1 MKNAILNVILL
12 LSSISANAIE
22 TVQISRAELRT
33 HLSEASAL
41 SQQSCADKSIM
52 DQVGA
57 DFDEANRTVLIQML
71 REMHGQIC
79 DMSRTVAP
87 MLQYIL
93 SDANIAQIK
102 MENRSGGIG
111 NLVVNQY
118 YVDAMF
124 EFRKLSRNLNSTLD
138 KSLNKVSPKL
148 MADLTRFGSMTSTM
162 IENMGHE
169 MNKMRQEFS
178 KVNVELKD

>member
-111 NLVVNQY
+111 NL
-118 YVDAMF
+118 
-124 EFRKLSRNLNSTLD
+124 NSTLD